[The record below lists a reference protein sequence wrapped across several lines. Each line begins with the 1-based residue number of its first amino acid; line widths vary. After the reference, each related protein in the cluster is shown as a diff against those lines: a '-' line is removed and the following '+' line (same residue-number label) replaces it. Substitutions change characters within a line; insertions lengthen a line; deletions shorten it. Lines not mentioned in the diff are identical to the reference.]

1 LSTAYPCRIIL
12 PVLTARILPLVL
24 LASALAGCNR
34 NQPVVLCAPLS
45 TATLARVSQKG
56 SGQTRQ
62 FDIDNHYQLQALVD
76 FANGRRE
83 GFSARR
89 KGLPAPTAS
98 ATFFNGSQRLLT
110 FSAGANFF
118 SMSCS
123 GYAGVQEANRVQ
135 VAEFERLLR
144 QQP

>member
-1 LSTAYPCRIIL
+1 ML

-24 LASALAGCNR
+24 LASALAACNR
-34 NQPVVLCAPLS
+34 NQAAVACPPMS
-45 TATLARVSQKG
+45 TVTLARVSQKG
-56 SGQTRQ
+56 SGQTGQ

-76 FANGRRE
+76 FANGRRQ

-89 KGLPAPTAS
+89 KSLPAPTAS

-135 VAEFERLLR
+135 IAEFERLLR